1 VEEENREM
9 NSSDYYLECTDDS
22 RIYGMLFDV

>member
-9 NSSDYYLECTDDS
+9 NSSDYFLECADDS
-22 RIYGMLFDV
+22 RIDGMLFNA